1 MDEAIVAAGLG
12 RRFGRL
18 DALREITL
26 SIPAGQAVGVIGAN
40 GAGKSTLLRVLV
52 NLLRPTAGHAR
63 VLGVDTLQLGP
74 SQFARIGYLAAD
86 QRLPDVPTVEDLTSS
101 CRPLYSSWDDA
112 YLERLRALLD
122 IDGAQPLASAS
133 RGVRLKVQLV
143 VTLAF
148 RPRLLLLDEPL
159 EGLDPLTRDQVVDA
173 LLDLMTEQQTS
184 VVLASH
190 DLDVLERLLDRVVF
204 LEHGRLLFDDTV
216 DDLHRRCRRIVV
228 DLPPH
233 TDQTTLSDIPQQLG
247 VVATAHSDRRVEL
260 VTTAYRDGETERALT
275 AVWPGAQATAQPL
288 SLRELFVAHA
298 RHAMVPRAHPGD
310 HP

>member
-1 MDEAIVAAGLG
+1 MDEAIVTAGLG
-12 RRFGRL
+12 RQFGRL

-26 SIPAGQAVGVIGAN
+26 SIAVGQAVGLIGAN
-40 GAGKSTLLRVLV
+40 GAGKSTLLRLLV

-63 VLGVDTLQLGP
+63 VLGIDTLRLGP
-74 SQFARIGYLAAD
+74 SQFGRIGYLAAD
-86 QRLPDVPTVEDLTSS
+86 QRLPDVPTVEALTSW

-112 YLERLRALLD
+112 YMERLTALLD
-122 IDGAQPLASAS
+122 IDGAQPLESAS
-133 RGVRLKVQLV
+133 RGVRLKAQLV

-148 RPRLLLLDEPL
+148 RPQLLLLDEPL

-173 LLDLMTEQQTS
+173 LLDLMTEQQTT
-184 VVLASH
+184 VLLASH

-204 LEHGRLLFDDTV
+204 LEHGRLLFDETV
-216 DDLHRRCRRIVV
+216 DDLHQRCRRIVV

-233 TDQTTLSDIPQQLG
+233 ADPMTFSDIPQQLG
-247 VVATAHSDRRVEL
+247 VVAATHSDRRVEL
-260 VTTAYRDGETERALT
+260 VTTAYREGDTEHALS
-275 AVWPGAQATAQPL
+275 AVWPGALATARPL

-298 RHAMVPRAHPGD
+298 RHAMAPRAPSGD